1 MDRNMKFG
9 DADVLNLVPLFA
21 RHETILMFALFTKVS
36 HELRGELRNR
46 SSREGLSDLT
56 NRNSCP

>member
-1 MDRNMKFG
+1 MKFG
-9 DADVLNLVPLFA
+9 DADVLNLVPLLA
-21 RHETILMFALFTKVS
+21 RYETILMFALFTKVN
-36 HELRGELRNR
+36 HELHGELRDR